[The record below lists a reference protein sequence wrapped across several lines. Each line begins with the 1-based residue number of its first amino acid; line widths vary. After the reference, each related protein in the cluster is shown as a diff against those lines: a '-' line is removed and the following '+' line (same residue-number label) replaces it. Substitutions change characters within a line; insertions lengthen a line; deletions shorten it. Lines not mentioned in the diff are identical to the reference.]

1 MRSFQIP
8 AGALSILALLGLSR
22 PSRATPFPLEYDSVL
37 LINRGCTN
45 PCGYNGWLCCASS
58 QTCSTNSDGQAVCL
72 DGGGQ
77 SGQWE
82 IFTTTFVQTETD
94 VTTITSTYSS
104 FVSKPTG
111 NSGSCKP
118 TLGETPCGDVCCSA
132 SQMCENKVCV
142 DGASS
147 AYFSSFFAPTATAT
161 PPLRPTSSGIE
172 TVTQTG
178 GPTTTMGF
186 IAPVGTNGAS
196 LIGVKASSG
205 GGLSGGA
212 IAGIVIGVLAGV
224 ALLLFLW
231 LCCCARGAL
240 DGLVACCFGRRRRRE
255 TTYVEERY
263 SHHAH
268 GSNTAAAAQGRTWF
282 GTRPSRTEERPKK
295 DSGLGMLATIGLF
308 LGALALCLGLRRRR
322 NRDDEKSEYTY
333 SSSYYPYY
341 SSDYYT
347 SASSESSDRR
357 TRRTSNT
364 RATRTT
370 RTSRSSRRSRSRA
383 QG

>member
-1 MRSFQIP
+1 MRSFHIP
-8 AGALSILALLGLSR
+8 AAALSIIALLGLSR
-22 PSRATPFPLEYDSVL
+22 PSRATPFPLEYDSIL

-45 PCGYNGWLCCASS
+45 PCGYNGWLCCADS
-58 QTCSTNSDGQAVCL
+58 QTCSTTSDGQAVCL
-72 DGGGQ
+72 DGGGEG
-77 SGQWE
+77 GQWE
-82 IFTTTFVQTETD
+82 MFTTTFVQTETD

-104 FVSKPTG
+104 LVSKPTG
-111 NSGSCKP
+111 NSGNCKP

-147 AYFSSFFAPTATAT
+147 AYFSSFYAPTAT
-161 PPLRPTSSGIE
+161 PPLRPTSSGME

-178 GPTTTMGF
+178 APTTTMGF
-186 IAPVGTNGAS
+186 IAPVGTDGAS
-196 LIGVKASSG
+196 MIGVKASSG

-212 IAGIVIGVLAGV
+212 IAGIVIGVIAGV
-224 ALLLFLW
+224 ALLLFLC
-231 LCCCARGAL
+231 LCFCAKGAL
-240 DGLVACCFGRRRRRE
+240 DSLVACCFGRRRRKE

-268 GSNTAAAAQGRTWF
+268 GSSAAAAQGRTWF

-295 DSGLGMLATIGLF
+295 ESGLGMLATIGLV
-308 LGALALCLGLRRRR
+308 LGALALCLGLKRRRDQ
-322 NRDDEKSEYTY
+322 DDEKSEYTY

-347 SASSESSDRR
+347 SASK
-357 TRRTSNT
+357 
-364 RATRTT
+364 
-370 RTSRSSRRSRSRA
+370 
-383 QG
+383 